1 MLRLLI
7 LADDFTGAL
16 DTGVRFAARGIPTQV
31 VTAEGFAD
39 VPKQTEVL
47 VIDTE
52 TRHLSPE
59 EASNRIYA
67 LTLSA
72 IQAGIS
78 CIYKK
83 TDSALRGNIGAE
95 LAAVLRASA
104 AERLPFLP
112 AFPQIGRTTEGGRH
126 YINGIPVNESPF
138 GKDPFEPVKT
148 AELAELI
155 KEQSQVQVHSFPALH
170 SEDVPPK
177 QRGIL
182 VFDAKTEEEL
192 LESGRALFRAG
203 APRVLAGCAGFAAF
217 LPELLGMTGYESGV
231 LPRLSPRL
239 LVLCGSVNP
248 ITRRQ
253 LQVAAEFGFRHIRLT
268 PPQKLI
274 PGYFETTE
282 GRAELHGLA
291 EQLAEYPLLMIDSND
306 EGDNAATK
314 KYAAHMGL
322 SIEDVRCRV
331 AAGLGAVL
339 SGLIEHPDLGTLLLT
354 GGDTLLQCMNALG
367 VRKVEPVGELESG
380 IVLCR
385 FSYRGKEHAVITK
398 SGGFGEE
405 DLLPRLARFLEKK
418 TEGEKK

>member
-31 VTAEGFAD
+31 VTAEGFED
-39 VPKQTEVL
+39 VPKDTEVL

-59 EASNRIYA
+59 EAGNRIHA
-67 LTLSA
+67 LTKSA
-72 IQAGIS
+72 IQAGVS

-83 TDSALRGNIGAE
+83 TDSALRGNVGAE
-95 LAAVLRASA
+95 LAAVLRAGT
-104 AERLPFLP
+104 AESLPFLP

-126 YINGIPVNESPF
+126 FINGIPVNESPF

-148 AELAELI
+148 AELAVLI
-155 KEQSQVQVHSFPALH
+155 GEQSEVPVSTFPALRPG
-170 SEDVPPK
+170 DVPPK
-177 QRGIL
+177 QKGIL

-192 LESGRALFRAG
+192 SVNGRVLFRTG

-217 LPELLGMTGYESGV
+217 LPELLGMTGYESRA
-231 LPRLSPRL
+231 LPSLSPRL

-253 LQVAAEFGFRHIRLT
+253 LQVAAKSGFRHIRLT

-274 PGYFETTE
+274 PAHFETTE
-282 GRAELHGLA
+282 GKAELRVLWDELTAH
-291 EQLAEYPLLMIDSND
+291 PLLLIDSND
-306 EGDNAATK
+306 EGDNAETK
-314 KYAAHMGL
+314 KYAARMGL
-322 SIEDVRCRV
+322 SIDEVRCRV

-339 SGLIEHPDLGTLLLT
+339 SGLIEHPGLGTLLLT

-367 VRKVEPVGELESG
+367 VRKVEPIGELESG

-405 DLLPRLARFLEKK
+405 DLLPRLAHFLEKK
-418 TEGEKK
+418 TEGEKR